1 MPEIR
6 VIEPIIFA
14 PAEKLRV
21 CAYARVSSD
30 STDQRNSFASQVN
43 YYTKYIQAHEGWT
56 FVDIYADQGITGT
69 SALKRDEFLRLMRD
83 CRQGKID
90 RILVKSVSR
99 FARNAQD
106 CIEAVR
112 ELRQLGVTVYFEK
125 EHINTANM
133 SNEMFLSM
141 MSAFAQEES
150 ISISKNMRKGAVM
163 RMKNGTF
170 RLSQA
175 PYGYYLDEKGILIVQ
190 QEESKIVQRIFGNF
204 LSGMGIQEIAAEL
217 QKEHIP
223 KLNGEPIWSYT
234 GILYILTNERYIG
247 DELFQKRYT
256 TDTLPFQK
264 KINRGQKKQYYAEDT
279 HDPIISREVFRK
291 AQELLKRKSERHGHQ
306 NNGQYTFTSLIV
318 CDECGTNFCRRI
330 AKNQRVLWTCR
341 KHFKGKHLCSMESLN
356 ETEIQQ
362 CFLTL
367 YKKLAENRQE
377 ILGSYLRQ
385 LEELKDKDFM
395 AHPDAMELNRQIA
408 GLLEQ
413 NHTLHRLRAKECID
427 SAFFIAQSNEL
438 SQKISN
444 LKAELKQ
451 YRDLNEYADF
461 IDNTRLILTILDS
474 PMPVF
479 SSSVFRNIV
488 SRITV
493 THETLRFQLVNGLEI
508 ARRSSKR
515 KVSCRRTK
523 SGRGKYTSKYALS
536 ERTVC
541 GECGA
546 MYRRTMWIKR
556 DRTKED
562 VWRCVNRLEF
572 GTKYCKHSPSLK
584 EPILHQAILNCIQSV
599 FHNKE
604 EIAEAV
610 REAQKKI
617 ILFEDAKNNPEV
629 IRQRMQD
636 IDHGMANLLTLAAQS
651 SQIELFEKK
660 FKEMTEE
667 KARLTE
673 QLKQAEEDA
682 TTDAKRQK
690 QLDDILKAIDIDI
703 VELTEFDDT
712 FIRRIVE
719 QVTILSKDK
728 IEVRFIGGFSKVGDI
743 PTK

>member
-1 MPEIR
+1 MPQKKTKVIREIPENPFIQGQAKR
-6 VIEPIIFA
+6 K
-14 PAEKLRV
+14 KLRV
-21 CAYARVSSD
+21 AAYCRVSTEQEEQES
-30 STDQRNSFASQVN
+30 SFENQVA
-43 YYTKYIQAHEGWT
+43 YYTDLIQSNPEWEFAGIFADRGISGTKDTIRPEFMKMIEHCQRHKIDLIFTKSLSRFSRNTLDSIKYIRL
-56 FVDIYADQGITGT
+56 
-69 SALKRDEFLRLMRD
+69 LKSLN
-83 CRQGKID
+83 
-90 RILVKSVSR
+90 VT
-99 FARNAQD
+99 
-106 CIEAVR
+106 IE
-112 ELRQLGVTVYFEK
+112 FEK
-125 EHINTANM
+125 EGLNT
-133 SNEMFLSM
+133 SDVSSEIYLTWF
-141 MSAFAQEES
+141 SAFAQAESES
-150 ISISKNMRKGAVM
+150 ISQNVTMGKRRQYKEGHFA
-163 RMKNGTF
+163 F
-170 RLSQA
+170 R
-175 PYGYYLDEKGILIVQ
+175 YK
-190 QEESKIVQRIFGNF
+190 NF
-204 LSGMGIQEIAAEL
+204 LGYRPGE
-217 QKEHIP
+217 
-223 KLNGEPIWSYT
+223 NGEPEI
-234 GILYILTNERYIG
+234 
-247 DELFQKRYT
+247 
-256 TDTLPFQK
+256 
-264 KINRGQKKQYYAEDT
+264 
-279 HDPIISREVFRK
+279 DP
-291 AQELLKRKSERHGHQ
+291 
-306 NNGQYTFTSLIV
+306 
-318 CDECGTNFCRRI
+318 
-330 AKNQRVLWTCR
+330 
-341 KHFKGKHLCSMESLN
+341 
-356 ETEIQQ
+356 
-362 CFLTL
+362 
-367 YKKLAENRQE
+367 
-377 ILGSYLRQ
+377 
-385 LEELKDKDFM
+385 
-395 AHPDAMELNRQIA
+395 
-408 GLLEQ
+408 EQ
-413 NHTLHRLRAKECID
+413 AT
-427 SAFFIAQSNEL
+427 
-438 SQKISN
+438 
-444 LKAELKQ
+444 
-451 YRDLNEYADF
+451 
-461 IDNTRLILTILDS
+461 
-474 PMPVF
+474 
-479 SSSVFRNIV
+479 IV
-488 SRITV
+488 SRIFFAFLSGDTPEQIAKSLEAGEV
-493 THETLRFQLVNGLEI
+493 KQYYITDNHPAIIPRDIFQEVQLEI